1 MAKLI
6 SASIDLTKIDKS
18 KIVSVNKQGQPF
30 ANGAKYLNVTIAVND
45 ERNEYDQDTSIY
57 IQQSKEEREAKQNR
71 TYIGNGKIVWS
82 SSTVAE
88 KTTEPDLG
96 VDDSFDDGLGF

>member
-30 ANGAKYLNVTIAVND
+30 SNGAKYLNVTIAVND
-45 ERNEYDQDTSIY
+45 EKNAYDQDTSIY
-57 IQQSKEEREAKQNR
+57 IEQSKEEREAKQNR

-82 SSTVAE
+82 SNPVAE
-88 KTTEPDLG
+88 KDTEPDLG

>member
-57 IQQSKEEREAKQNR
+57 IQQSKGEREAKQNR

-82 SSTVAE
+82 SNPVAE
-88 KTTEPDLG
+88 SIPVAEEVTDEE
-96 VDDSFDDGLGF
+96 DDTGLPF